1 MADKRK
7 RFYKRPIFFI
17 PVIIVAIPA
26 LWLAWWLGS
35 PLFLDKTVNEAFPT
49 VTTVAPPI
57 ESAATTTAP
66 APTEQPAPAGEV
78 VAAPADQPAAPTATP
93 ETTERAAPT
102 TTAPAPGS
110 EPVALLSGMFKDA
123 DPRHRGS
130 GDATVYE
137 LEDGTQ
143 VLRLETLDI
152 TNGPDLHV
160 FLAPVAD
167 ASERDDVMAEGYLDL
182 GGLKGNKGNQNYPIP
197 ASLDLERPWTVV
209 IYCVPFHVIFSTAPL
224 GAP

>member
-1 MADKRK
+1 MADDRK

-17 PVIIVAIPA
+17 PVIIVGIPG

-49 VTTVAPPI
+49 VTTAAPPI
-57 ESAATTTAP
+57 GSVAITTAP
-66 APTEQPAPAGEV
+66 ASAEQPAAAGEV
-78 VAAPADQPAAPTATP
+78 VAAPAEQPASPTATP
-93 ETTERAAPT
+93 ETTEPDAPT
-102 TTAPAPGS
+102 TTAPTPGS
-110 EPVALLSGMFKDA
+110 ETVALLSGMFKDA
-123 DPRHRGS
+123 DPGHRGS
-130 GDATVYE
+130 GDATLYQ

-143 VLRLETLDI
+143 VLRLETLDV

-182 GGLKGNKGNQNYPIP
+182 GGLKGNKGDQNYPLP
-197 ASLDLERPWTVV
+197 GSLDLNKPWTVV

>member
-1 MADKRK
+1 MADERK

-17 PVIIVAIPA
+17 PAIIVAIPG
-26 LWLAWWLGS
+26 LGLAWWLGS

-66 APTEQPAPAGEV
+66 APAEQPAAAGEV
-78 VAAPADQPAAPTATP
+78 VAAPVEQPVSPTATP
-93 ETTERAAPT
+93 ETTEADSPVAT
-102 TTAPAPGS
+102 TSTPGP
-110 EPVALLSGMFKDA
+110 EPVALLSGKFKDA
-123 DPRHRGS
+123 DSRHKGS

-143 VLRLETLDI
+143 VLRLETLDV

-182 GGLKGNKGNQNYPIP
+182 GGLKGNKGDQKYPIP
-197 ASLDLERPWTVV
+197 ASLDLDRPWTVV
-209 IYCVPFHVIFSTAPL
+209 IYCVPFQVIFSTAPL